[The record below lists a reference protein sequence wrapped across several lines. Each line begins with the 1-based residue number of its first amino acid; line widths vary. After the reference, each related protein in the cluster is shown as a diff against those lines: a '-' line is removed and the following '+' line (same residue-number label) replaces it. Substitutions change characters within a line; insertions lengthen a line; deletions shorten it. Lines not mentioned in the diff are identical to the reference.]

1 MKKIATTF
9 LIVLGF
15 CTAVLAQTLPND
27 SIKPYVDFLNSKTFL
42 SPKEY
47 VLKSFEDKDIVVLC
61 ERVHAEIKQ
70 YEMIVDI
77 LKDERFTGN
86 IYTEV
91 GVFNA
96 GNEINEF
103 LLEENLS
110 DGEIKEHL
118 LKILRNLD
126 MFSLWPNYNFYY
138 LLENIYLIN
147 QQRGLTEKIKLIP
160 LDVVFSWDSIKCDE
174 QYNMFYE
181 MLEPQ
186 NNLPPVID
194 RNAIMAKHF
203 IRKYY
208 MEKYY
213 NPNKQKALVIMNT
226 YHAYTR
232 IPSYLPL
239 PTEPNLYS
247 TAEYIYKTYPN
258 STKGILI
265 NGISNL
271 WELVANGK
279 WDAAFRFTG
288 NKNIG
293 FDMKNTPFGKTQ
305 FDMYNFGGTAYETV
319 NFEYIFDGMVFYEPI
334 ENFEEVVGIPGIF
347 DDKEFVKEFY
357 RRIAIGEKITIEEA
371 MSSEEINE
379 YIKDWNVKEVYEI
392 DELDSFN
399 DQINK

>member
-1 MKKIATTF
+1 M
-9 LIVLGF
+9 G
-15 CTAVLAQTLPND
+15 
-27 SIKPYVDFLNSKTFL
+27 
-42 SPKEY
+42 
-47 VLKSFEDKDIVVLC
+47 
-61 ERVHAEIKQ
+61 
-70 YEMIVDI
+70 
-77 LKDERFTGN
+77 
-86 IYTEV
+86 
-91 GVFNA
+91 
-96 GNEINEF
+96 
-103 LLEENLS
+103 
-110 DGEIKEHL
+110 
-118 LKILRNLD
+118 
-126 MFSLWPNYNFYY
+126 
-138 LLENIYLIN
+138 
-147 QQRGLTEKIKLIP
+147 
-160 LDVVFSWDSIKCDE
+160 
-174 QYNMFYE
+174 
-181 MLEPQ
+181 
-186 NNLPPVID
+186 
-194 RNAIMAKHF
+194 
-203 IRKYY
+203 
-208 MEKYY
+208 
-213 NPNKQKALVIMNT
+213 
-226 YHAYTR
+226 
-232 IPSYLPL
+232 
-239 PTEPNLYS
+239 
-247 TAEYIYKTYPN
+247 
-258 STKGILI
+258 LI

>member
-265 NGISNL
+265 PNPNY
-271 WELVANGK
+271 
-279 WDAAFRFTG
+279 FR
-288 NKNIG
+288 
-293 FDMKNTPFGKTQ
+293 
-305 FDMYNFGGTAYETV
+305 
-319 NFEYIFDGMVFYEPI
+319 
-334 ENFEEVVGIPGIF
+334 
-347 DDKEFVKEFY
+347 
-357 RRIAIGEKITIEEA
+357 
-371 MSSEEINE
+371 
-379 YIKDWNVKEVYEI
+379 
-392 DELDSFN
+392 
-399 DQINK
+399 